1 MYRMPYTGNVTAILG
16 GDIAS
21 ALGKKGTSSDITL
34 YNHKQHDCI
43 LSFVQPTNYPD
54 KIQSLVTAITMADQ
68 VLLKIDQLNSVLAE
82 TIVTLNALDAK
93 KGYLIPGE
101 NKTIESLK
109 PLTKDSVV
117 SGYSQLEWQPA
128 LIREKLAEHTINAG
142 GQPTVLIDHSFP
154 VKGVGTVALGVV
166 KCGTIKKHDE
176 LTVYPS
182 RTKTLVKSIQVHDTD
197 VAEAQAGIRVG
208 LALKDIK
215 PEELPRGTVISLNPN
230 IKTANTL
237 ELNITLSKYSPRE
250 LKLGDTLLASAH
262 LNYTPAKIL
271 EGQLKPGETGKIHI
285 QLEKEIPLLPGRLT
299 LLDPSQKMP
308 RTCAG
313 GQIPT

>member
-1 MYRMPYTGNVTAILG
+1 MAP
-16 GDIAS
+16 S
-21 ALGKKGTSSDITL
+21 LGKKGTYSDITL
-34 YNHKQHDCI
+34 YNHKHHDCI

-68 VLLKIDQLNSVLAE
+68 IILKIDQLNAVLAE
-82 TIVTLNALDAK
+82 TIVTLNALEAK

-101 NKTIESLK
+101 NTTAESLK
-109 PLTKDSVV
+109 TITKDSVV
-117 SGYSQLEWQPA
+117 SNYSQLEWQPA
-128 LIREKLAEHTINAG
+128 LIREKLAEHAVNAD

-176 LTVYPS
+176 LTIYPS

-197 VAEAQAGIRVG
+197 VAEAQAGVRVG

-215 PEELPRGTVISLNPN
+215 PEELPRGTVLSLDPS

-237 ELNITLSKYSPRE
+237 ELNTTLSKYSPRE
-250 LKLGDTLLASAH
+250 IKPQDTYLASAH

-271 EGQLKPGETGKIHI
+271 EGQLKPGETGKIRL

-299 LLDPSQKMP
+299 LLDPGQKMP
-308 RTCAG
+308 RTHAG
-313 GQIPT
+313 GQIPTGQ